1 MRSVSLSSIRFKKFY
16 LAFSRRYETRVLEEI
31 ASLNAVQLIDAQ
43 AIAVGEAEG
52 FGLYDQFLRMAQRCA
67 SMLSTVSILRSKFP
81 DLLPALEYDGTRS
94 PQTTVSKRASQS
106 EIKRI
111 LDENESKLD
120 ALNLMVDKLVADVE
134 SLGVLRGKLDLLQK
148 SNVDSSILSAKLNF
162 AVVRAGVVNSKVL
175 PNLTAS
181 LSSFLTVSE
190 ITPLSAR
197 ESLLVVVT
205 SKEEVKKL
213 DDLLTSFDFRQID
226 LPAGLDA
233 DPKRA
238 LWNVQE
244 NIRQKLLD
252 SVGLEKS
259 LRTIEGELSAS
270 TDYVIF
276 LRDSTTM
283 LSRTR
288 DLIVTQGWIIESSV
302 QDLRTK
308 VAAITSDSYYLEI
321 ENPKKDDQIPILLAN
336 KGWLLKGFEMLTS
349 IRGMPSYNEVDPT
362 IIFAFLFPVMYGM
375 MFGDVG
381 DGAVILVLG
390 LILYRSRRG
399 FIGLSAHAIKS
410 LGTIMI
416 VGGLSAIVFG
426 FFYGSVFLTPAFRPL
441 LFAPIS
447 SFGTIVEVAL
457 SFGVIQ
463 LAASLILN
471 IRNQAVRGDLRQA
484 VFSGKGVLG
493 LVYYLLGIV
502 LAVRVIQ
509 GGLNLSIFVSPANL
523 PITFGALLCLL
534 LVFFSPVLRNFHTK
548 NRKVRQDLVEGLGE
562 FIEVFISFLTNSLSY
577 LRLAAF
583 AIAHSIFASFA
594 FDLGSSIGL
603 VSSLVLVNALVI
615 IVDGFA
621 AGIQSIRLLYY
632 EFSTKFFTGSGE
644 KFKPLKLK
652 LNEGN

>member
-67 SMLSTVSILRSKFP
+67 SMLSTISILRSKFP

-94 PQTTVSKRASQS
+94 PQTPVSKRASQS